1 MVIFGQ
7 NLPGFFSISLK
18 VVKAHGVTL
27 CRSFKAHLCVGND
40 ANDLAV
46 LLHGGEVLLQLLLA
60 LFILPPLAVLGKGLL
75 LGLVPECGTEKGWH
89 TVPS

>member
-1 MVIFGQ
+1 MG
-7 NLPGFFSISLK
+7 K
-18 VVKAHGVTL
+18 
-27 CRSFKAHLCVGND
+27 D

-75 LGLVPECGTEKGWH
+75 LGLVPERGTEKGWH
-89 TVPS
+89 SSFIAQRASGRRLGMAACPSSW